1 MGTCGGGGLALL
13 ALTWWG
19 KFPPAAHAKL
29 CIFGHMASSLLPRRR
44 DLLDASQP
52 APASG
57 LESAVGAA
65 DPTGDPGWPALP
77 PRGPTHQRAATLG
90 ELQRQHQLAVTLAG
104 GRVGTWPRPAQ
115 GVGGGRVWCLARG
128 HPSPHPSQL
137 NVTLAQLQLPR
148 LRLTSVARTTR
159 ARAPL
164 TPSTACVPAYHEK
177 EPSSTPLVSPTWLC
191 VHGGGTVYAD
201 EERSCPSHRCRRP
214 PACQQ

>member
-1 MGTCGGGGLALL
+1 MVGYLARHGRPEQGRGRVGTCAGGGPALL
-13 ALTWWG
+13 ALTRWG
-19 KFPPAAHAKL
+19 KPPPGARKAVH
-29 CIFGHMASSLLPRRR
+29 FWPHDMASPFLLRRGKR
-44 DLLDASQP
+44 LPIDASQS

-137 NVTLAQLQLPR
+137 NVTLSGCPPAGCFRARPAPDGPMAQLQGCVQ
-148 LRLTSVARTTR
+148 LRGVGRWMYTLAR
-159 ARAPL
+159 
-164 TPSTACVPAYHEK
+164 
-177 EPSSTPLVSPTWLC
+177 
-191 VHGGGTVYAD
+191 GGRGW
-201 EERSCPSHRCRRP
+201 
-214 PACQQ
+214 

>member
-1 MGTCGGGGLALL
+1 MVGCIARHGWPEQGRGRVGTCGGGGLALL

-44 DLLDASQP
+44 GLLDASQP

-65 DPTGDPGWPALP
+65 DPTGDPGWPAPP

-137 NVTLAQLQLPR
+137 NVTLAHLDWR
-148 LRLTSVARTTR
+148 LRSFVCEGERVNCTDRPAASTTHLR
-159 ARAPL
+159 
-164 TPSTACVPAYHEK
+164 
-177 EPSSTPLVSPTWLC
+177 
-191 VHGGGTVYAD
+191 
-201 EERSCPSHRCRRP
+201 
-214 PACQQ
+214 